1 VPEVLART
9 DHDFVLSQE
18 RRPRRASRAKRK
30 PARAAW
36 IRAMFRNPGATAVGA
51 AGAAVAVGI
60 VINAL
65 AFQNAPHPAPM
76 FGRPLGETVKLSGIP
91 TVLPPSR
98 PADLSAATPASPA
111 SPAETPRDAARAQK
125 ASLTPASSSQPSGP
139 ARDAIGDILKTGST
153 VSEPSRAV
161 LSAQKALNKLGYG
174 PVKTDGVFGSGTR
187 QAIEKFERDRKLPP
201 TGEVSGRTARELA
214 AAAGPLA
221 E

>member
-9 DHDFVLSQE
+9 DHDIVLSQE

-98 PADLSAATPASPA
+98 PADLSAATPAS
-111 SPAETPRDAARAQK
+111 
-125 ASLTPASSSQPSGP
+125 SSQPSGP

-214 AAAGPLA
+214 AAAGPSA

>member
-18 RRPRRASRAKRK
+18 RRPRRSSKAKRK

-76 FGRPLGETVKLSGIP
+76 FGRPAGETVKLSGIP
-91 TVLPPSR
+91 TMLPLTR
-98 PADLSAATPASPA
+98 PADLSATPAAPA
-111 SPAETPRDAARAQK
+111 APAAETPRDPARAQK
-125 ASLTPASSSQPSGP
+125 ASLTPASASPSSGAS
-139 ARDAIGDILKTGST
+139 RDPIGDILKTGST
-153 VSEPSRAV
+153 VVEPSRSV
-161 LSAQKALNKLGYG
+161 LAAQKALNKLGYG
-174 PVKTDGVFGSGTR
+174 PMKTDGVFGSGTR
-187 QAIEKFERDRKLPP
+187 QAIEKFERDRKLPL
-201 TGEVSGRTARELA
+201 TGELSGRTARELA
-214 AAAGPLA
+214 AAAGPLS